1 MPDETPF
8 QWIFRAP
15 LPEQTGAFTE
25 LARGLAARFG
35 SELDAA
41 THQDGLILRS
51 RFGGASL
58 EAEERGRAF
67 WLELHSRCLDQ
78 NLAMELVQQFDP
90 PAGWRPLEAL
100 AAITPAAPAAA
111 RAPHSRQLG
120 DALSASGRR
129 LPGSDARPQPD
140 QREGG
145 SNQGWPCHPAAMAPQ
160 RPPIPEATLYEILR
174 GDDPEMDRNLVE
186 TIAWIEAAGL
196 PVINLLSYLEL
207 PLYVHYAAAHPGERE
222 QNLFLHMLH
231 TWTCYRRWGEVHA
244 RMPEALAQAFTD
256 PRYLRLNTTQF
267 RSPAPALCVQLA
279 PWSQPVGATGAGPAQ
294 WAKEI
299 YLTHLEPP
307 TPFDDRELT
316 LMIVTHD
323 ARGEF
328 GFFPLEVP
336 LSLPGVGDS
345 LEAFFAPS
353 AGDVELGANTRDLH
367 RLTAIAA
374 TYCLYASARDPA
386 RYLL

>member
-1 MPDETPF
+1 MPPDAPFEWMFRTPL
-8 QWIFRAP
+8 Q
-15 LPEQTGAFTE
+15 EQSGAFAE
-25 LARGLAARFG
+25 LSNRLADEFEAELEAARAG
-35 SELDAA
+35 
-41 THQDGLILRS
+41 DGMVLRA
-51 RFGGASL
+51 RFPGPA
-58 EAEERGRAF
+58 EAAEERGRDF

-78 NLAMELVQQFDP
+78 NLALELVQEF
-90 PAGWRPLEAL
+90 
-100 AAITPAAPAAA
+100 APAAGWQRLEA
-111 RAPHSRQLG
+111 MAAAPVLRRSVT
-120 DALSASGRR
+120 DAEVAL
-129 LPGSDARPQPD
+129 
-140 QREGG
+140 
-145 SNQGWPCHPAAMAPQ
+145 APQ
-160 RPPIPEATLYEILR
+160 RPEIPEATLYEILR
-174 GDDPEMDRNLVE
+174 AGDPEMDRNLAE
-186 TIAWIEAAGL
+186 TIGWIEGAGL

-207 PLYVHYAAAHPGERE
+207 PLYRSYADEHTDERE

-231 TWTCYRRWGEVHA
+231 TWSCYRRWGEVHA
-244 RMPEALAQAFTD
+244 RLPEALADAFSD

-279 PWSQPVGATGAGPAQ
+279 PWTQPVRGAHGAAPQ

-307 TPFDDRELT
+307 TPADDRELT

-345 LEAFFAPS
+345 LDAFFAPS
-353 AGDVELGANTRDLH
+353 AGDAELGANTRDLR

-374 TYCLYASARDPA
+374 TYCLYATARDPA
-386 RYLL
+386 RYLQG

>member
-78 NLAMELVQQFDP
+78 NLAMELVQHFDP

-120 DALSASGRR
+120 DALSASGRQ

-145 SNQGWPCHPAAMAPQ
+145 SNKRWLCRRRLVRGHRDCLQIEPHRARPPAVVEQFRRVAQIAGEPDARARRGLQLRRRARQRPGCRRMPQHPAG
-160 RPPIPEATLYEILR
+160 AT
-174 GDDPEMDRNLVE
+174 
-186 TIAWIEAAGL
+186 ASQAG
-196 PVINLLSYLEL
+196 
-207 PLYVHYAAAHPGERE
+207 AQAQGERG
-222 QNLFLHMLH
+222 
-231 TWTCYRRWGEVHA
+231 RKA
-244 RMPEALAQAFTD
+244 RV
-256 PRYLRLNTTQF
+256 
-267 RSPAPALCVQLA
+267 PAPC
-279 PWSQPVGATGAGPAQ
+279 PSCGGGP
-294 WAKEI
+294 
-299 YLTHLEPP
+299 
-307 TPFDDRELT
+307 
-316 LMIVTHD
+316 
-323 ARGEF
+323 RGYR
-328 GFFPLEVP
+328 P
-336 LSLPGVGDS
+336 
-345 LEAFFAPS
+345 
-353 AGDVELGANTRDLH
+353 H
-367 RLTAIAA
+367 
-374 TYCLYASARDPA
+374 
-386 RYLL
+386 